1 MKTITIRDDTYEKLA
16 RLKRN
21 GESFS
26 DVIERLIEQK
36 DFDIS
41 RYFGILKDSEV
52 LEKILE
58 YSKGFRKS
66 ARLRI

>member
-1 MKTITIRDDTYEKLA
+1 MKTITIQDDTYEKLA

-26 DVIERLIEQK
+26 DVIERLIEQR

-41 RYFGILKDSEV
+41 RYFEILRDSEV

-58 YSKGFRKS
+58 YSKDFRRG

>member
-36 DFDIS
+36 DFNIS

>member
-26 DVIERLIEQK
+26 DVIERIIEQRE
-36 DFDIS
+36 FDIS
-41 RYFGILKDSEV
+41 RYFGILRDSEV

-58 YSKGFRKS
+58 YSKDFRRS

>member
-1 MKTITIRDDTYEKLA
+1 MKTITIRDDTYEKLV
-16 RLKRN
+16 RLKRD

-41 RYFGILKDSEV
+41 RYFGILEDSEV
-52 LEKILE
+52 LERILE
-58 YSKGFRKS
+58 YSKDFRKS

>member
-1 MKTITIRDDTYEKLA
+1 MKTITIRDDTYEKLV
-16 RLKRN
+16 RLKRD

-52 LEKILE
+52 LERILE
-58 YSKGFRKS
+58 YSKDFRKS

>member
-58 YSKGFRKS
+58 YSKDFRKN

>member
-16 RLKRN
+16 RLKRS

-36 DFDIS
+36 DFNIS
-41 RYFGILKDSEV
+41 RYFGILKDSKV
-52 LEKILE
+52 LEKILDH
-58 YSKGFRKS
+58 SKDFRKS

>member
-1 MKTITIRDDTYEKLA
+1 MKTITIRDDTYEKLV
-16 RLKRN
+16 RLKRD

-52 LEKILE
+52 LERILK
-58 YSKGFRKS
+58 YSKDFRKS

>member
-1 MKTITIRDDTYEKLA
+1 MKTITIRDETYEKLA

-41 RYFGILKDSEV
+41 RYFGILKDSKV

-58 YSKGFRKS
+58 YSKDSRKS

>member
-1 MKTITIRDDTYEKLA
+1 MKTITIRDDTYEKLT